1 MATDPV
7 STESNKSMP
16 SLYLQDSDEI
26 KKVFNHFD
34 TNGDGK
40 ISVTELGDVLKAP
53 GTEVKPIDLQPVMD
67 ELDSDHNG
75 GISLEEFA
83 AFCRQGCDDG
93 GSSELREAFDLY
105 DQDNNGLISTAELH
119 LVLNRL
125 GMKCSVDDCRRM
137 IVSVDGD
144 GDGDGDVNFDEFRK
158 MMTNNVSS
166 HGDGKKA

>member
-7 STESNKSMP
+7 STESNKSKP
-16 SLYLQDSDEI
+16 SLCLLDSDEV
-26 KKVFNHFD
+26 KKVFNQFD

-40 ISVTELGDVLKAP
+40 ISVTELGNVLKAL
-53 GTEVKPIDLQPVMD
+53 GMEVKPIDLQRVMD
-67 ELDSDHNG
+67 ELDSDHDG
-75 GISLEEFA
+75 VISLEEFA

-93 GSSELREAFDLY
+93 GSSELREAFNLY
-105 DQDNNGLISTAELH
+105 DMDNNGLISTAELH

-137 IVSVDGD
+137 IVSVDSD
-144 GDGDGDVNFDEFRK
+144 GDGNVNFDEFRK
-158 MMTNNVSS
+158 MMSNTISS